1 MAPRRGSLPAPSRLK
16 SELYWPK
23 TRTMWHF
30 LILAMAGACVA
41 ASAAEA
47 APKKKGLPLDPFRAC
62 DLQVRADL
70 REGGTWLI
78 PRDIRLDEGRLILT
92 LTFSTEK
99 SIRSVPKSLHGNTDE
114 EKRRVLRG
122 YLEEMKGAI
131 DAATRESAWFVV
143 SSKRTLP
150 PHLRWPE
157 GDDASPWY
165 GILLADIDGK
175 CRSVAVF
182 RNVQPDQLP
191 PDAQRDLKE

>member
-1 MAPRRGSLPAPSRLK
+1 
-16 SELYWPK
+16 
-23 TRTMWHF
+23 MWHF
-30 LILAMAGACVA
+30 LIFAMACACVA
-41 ASAAEA
+41 ASPAEA
-47 APKKKGLPLDPFRAC
+47 APKKKGPPLDPFRAC

-92 LTFSTEK
+92 LTFSNDK
-99 SIRSVPKSLHGNTDE
+99 SIRSVPKALYGNTDD

-131 DAATRESAWFVV
+131 EAATRESAWFVV
-143 SSKRTLP
+143 ASKRTLP

-157 GDDASPWY
+157 GEDASPWY
-165 GILLADIDGK
+165 GILLADLDGK

>member
-1 MAPRRGSLPAPSRLK
+1 MSGNPGVAPRRGSLPSAEPIEWNAS
-16 SELYWPK
+16 SCSSCISPK

-30 LILAMAGACVA
+30 LILAMACACVA

-99 SIRSVPKSLHGNTDE
+99 SIRSVPKSLYGNTDE
-114 EKRRVLRG
+114 EN
-122 YLEEMKGAI
+122 GACC
-131 DAATRESAWFVV
+131 AGT
-143 SSKRTLP
+143 SK
-150 PHLRWPE
+150 
-157 GDDASPWY
+157 
-165 GILLADIDGK
+165 K
-175 CRSVAVF
+175 
-182 RNVQPDQLP
+182 
-191 PDAQRDLKE
+191 

>member
-1 MAPRRGSLPAPSRLK
+1 MNAAAEDLEGNPTSLRSSGMQEPGWRVAPPATAVVRAASPSCHNTGEPQEFTPLGVTWGMLFVPTLGRRQSGVAPRRGSLPAPSRLK

-30 LILAMAGACVA
+30 LTLAMAGACVA

-99 SIRSVPKSLHGNTDE
+99 SIRSVPKTLYGNTDE
-114 EKRRVLRG
+114 EK
-122 YLEEMKGAI
+122 GACC
-131 DAATRESAWFVV
+131 AVT
-143 SSKRTLP
+143 SK
-150 PHLRWPE
+150 
-157 GDDASPWY
+157 
-165 GILLADIDGK
+165 K
-175 CRSVAVF
+175 
-182 RNVQPDQLP
+182 
-191 PDAQRDLKE
+191 